1 MESDNIK
8 IRELTSLSSIKVSFE
23 CWGDIRVYQSV
34 YTEVRASQLFVHKH
48 IWWRVV
54 YILDT
59 AFRSTEKIAC
69 LRITKRP
76 LCHQVNS
83 GGHSRVGPLFFLKRT
98 CSNWLRTP
106 HGVLSTFT
114 QHYAWLLSPNLLKLS
129 TITLLLAVVPAALLR
144 RDEPAVSTKSMSL
157 SLRPNIV
164 LVALAST
171 SAAFPRK

>member
-34 YTEVRASQLFVHKH
+34 YTEVRASQLFV
-48 IWWRVV
+48 ISIFGGELYTYW
-54 YILDT
+54 IPLLDPQR
-59 AFRSTEKIAC
+59 RSRAWG
-69 LRITKRP
+69 LQSRP

-83 GGHSRVGPLFFLKRT
+83 GGHSRVGPFFFLKRT

>member
-1 MESDNIK
+1 MLGRYS
-8 IRELTSLSSIKVSFE
+8 SLPVSIYWSARKPTL
-23 CWGDIRVYQSV
+23 RY
-34 YTEVRASQLFVHKH
+34 KH

-83 GGHSRVGPLFFLKRT
+83 GGHSRVGPFFFLKRT

-106 HGVLSTFT
+106 HDVLSTFT